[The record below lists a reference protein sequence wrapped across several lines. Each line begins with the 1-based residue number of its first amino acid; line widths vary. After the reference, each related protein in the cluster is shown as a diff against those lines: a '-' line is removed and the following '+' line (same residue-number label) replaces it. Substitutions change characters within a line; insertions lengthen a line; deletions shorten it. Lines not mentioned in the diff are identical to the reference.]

1 MDSKE
6 LTVNQEEGD
15 TFEITLTQEHTPCS
29 YVHRVFDLM
38 NSGLSVEAARRAV
51 SAAPIVM
58 ELFCDEA
65 HGLFAVES
73 GPLQFTELYNPF
85 TGQEIPNDNLDGF
98 ITPAAKPQPTEGT
111 RLVAVPADQLDTVLN
126 YLWSEEERSWD
137 ELRREEG
144 GEEAAG
150 YDPKAIEGH
159 IFHTL
164 HALNERLLLDTPF
177 RSLSATVT
185 RRMLGTLT
193 TPINTRQLEDAEMQQ
208 IADMAEQFTKITLR
222 IPPQARLDLNDE
234 RVKQVWHKELEA
246 ILHAQKF
253 LKTKYNL

>member
-1 MDSKE
+1 MDNKKINVSE
-6 LTVNQEEGD
+6 QEGD
-15 TFEITLTQEHTPCS
+15 TFGITLTQEHTPHS
-29 YVHRVFDLM
+29 YEHRVSDLM
-38 NSGLSVEAARRAV
+38 NSGLAEEDARRAV
-51 SAAPIVM
+51 AAAPIVM

-98 ITPAAKPQPTEGT
+98 ATPAAKPQPPEGP
-111 RLVAVPADQLDTVLN
+111 RLVAVPADQLDAVLN

-150 YDPKAIEGH
+150 YDPIAIEGH

-164 HALNERLLLDTPF
+164 HALNERLLLDMPF

-208 IADMAEQFTKITLR
+208 IADLAEQFTKITLR

-246 ILHAQKF
+246 ILNAQKL